1 MKFVLSDNIYK
12 NNIAVLKKQ
21 QLILTGIT
29 KKAGTSNPKF
39 EIALE
44 KLFVHLTSNLFG
56 QYRMDNRF
64 DLRALAIALNESRKL
79 RSKINI
85 TKSILDSVAVIA
97 PKGSSLFNDA
107 LFQYFLNDFDEIED
121 LDFVGQW
128 LINERQKKGQGHM
141 YDKFILTSNGPQIL
155 AKDAIKNKLT
165 FQKQM
170 QRAEVNNYASGQFH
184 KRALSI
190 YYVEQLST
198 IPVNQPH
205 TLLDEVS
212 VPEVFNAKYD
222 DNDLIGHKVLNILLK
237 KAPKHDVHESWQ
249 NAIISIAG
257 DPRIPKS
264 HPKFLKWWSHVP
276 EDMIQKVRGWLS
288 KLDLKLFLEA
298 LENFCESSFDTE
310 MKRMFPSR
318 KKFLEGMHDA
328 GAINHTKL
336 YLTKKADAYIRRTYK
351 PEHIPEYSIVEDG
364 ERSIIY
370 AELTNGHMI
379 EGSHN
384 CQIWFYNSLDET
396 ATVLKYGK
404 QRKSYRDLTIDL
416 NHMMARKGHGA
427 IDHFTHSPQNFNWQH
442 KSLKTLQRMRI
453 KIRAEDVLVASDYKA
468 YKRIYG
474 IS

>member
-12 NNIAVLKKQ
+12 NNITTLKKQ
-21 QLILTGIT
+21 LLVLAGIT

-39 EIALE
+39 EMAWN
-44 KLFVHLTSNLFG
+44 KLFVLLKTNLFE
-56 QYRMDNRF
+56 QYRIDNRF
-64 DLRALAIALNESRKL
+64 DVRALAIALNANENL

-85 TKSILDSVAVIA
+85 TKPLLDSVVSVV

-107 LFQYFLNDFDEIED
+107 LYQYFLTDFDEIED
-121 LDFVGQW
+121 LSFVGKW
-128 LINERQKKGQGHM
+128 LKNEREKKNQANV
-141 YDKFILTSNGPQIL
+141 YDKFILTSNGPRIL

-170 QRAEVNNYASGQFH
+170 QRAEVNDYASGQFL

-237 KAPKHDVHESWQ
+237 KAPKQDVHESWQ
-249 NAIISIAG
+249 NTIISIAG

-370 AELTNGHMI
+370 AELSNGHMI

-396 ATVLKYGK
+396 APVLKYGK
-404 QRKSYRDLTIDL
+404 QRKSYRELTIGL

-427 IDHFTHSPQNFNWQH
+427 IDHFTHSPHNFNWQH
-442 KSLKTLQRMRI
+442 KSLKTLQRMRV
-453 KIRAEDVLVASDYKA
+453 KIRAVDVLVASDYKA

-474 IS
+474 VS